1 MTAMYWV
8 AVALGGAVGAMG
20 RAFLATQL
28 PSVAGFPLH
37 TFAVNVVGSAV
48 IGVIWALFSRMD
60 AHVAWSAFLMTG
72 VLGGFTTFSSFSL
85 ETVQLAQQGQWMT
98 AGLYVVASVSLCV
111 AAAGLGILSVRAFS

>member
-28 PSVAGFPLH
+28 PSFAGFPLH
-37 TFAVNVVGSAV
+37 TFAVNFVGSAV
-48 IGVIWALFSRMD
+48 IGVLWALFSRMD

-98 AGLYVVASVSLCV
+98 AGLYVVASVALCI
-111 AAAGLGILSVRAFS
+111 ATAGLGILSVRAFS

>member
-8 AVALGGAVGAMG
+8 AVAVGGAVGAMG

-60 AHVAWSAFLMTG
+60 AHVAWSAFLMTV
-72 VLGGFTTFSSFSL
+72 VLGGLRLFPASL
-85 ETVQLAQQGQWMT
+85 WRRCNWRSK
-98 AGLYVVASVSLCV
+98 AS
-111 AAAGLGILSVRAFS
+111 G

>member
-28 PSVAGFPLH
+28 PSVAGFSLH
-37 TFAVNVVGSAV
+37 TFAVNVVGSPV

-60 AHVAWSAFLMTG
+60 AHVAWSAFLMTA

>member
-1 MTAMYWV
+1 
-8 AVALGGAVGAMG
+8 MG

-37 TFAVNVVGSAV
+37 TFAVAVVGSAV
-48 IGVIWALFSRMD
+48 FGVIWPLFSRMNVL
-60 AHVAWSAFLMTG
+60 VAWSAFLMSG

-85 ETVQLAQQGQWMT
+85 ETVNLAEQGQWMT
-98 AGLYVVASVSLCV
+98 AGLYIVASVSLCV

>member
-1 MTAMYWV
+1 
-8 AVALGGAVGAMG
+8 MG
-20 RAFLATQL
+20 RAFLTTQL
-28 PSVAGFPLH
+28 PSVAGFSLH

-48 IGVIWALFSRMD
+48 ISVIWALFSRLD

-98 AGLYVVASVSLCV
+98 AGLYIVASVSFCV
-111 AAAGLGILSVRAFS
+111 AATGLGILSVRAFS

>member
-28 PSVAGFPLH
+28 PFVAGFPLH
-37 TFAVNVVGSAV
+37 TFAVNVVGSAI

-60 AHVAWSAFLMTG
+60 AHVAWSAFLITG
-72 VLGGFTTFSSFSL
+72 VLGGFTTFSGFSL
-85 ETVQLAQQGQWMT
+85 ETVELAQQGQWMT
-98 AGLYVVASVSLCV
+98 AGLYIVASVSLCV
-111 AAAGLGILSVRAFS
+111 AAAGLGIFSVRAFS